1 MSLLRPRSRDTA
13 AIRTSL
19 PIAMA
24 RLEEALQLRRLSELL
39 SACSQPA
46 ESPRRIMGVLR
57 RLGAGRPR
65 LIKGLRLG
73 RRLGLRLGGQ
83 HPKLRLWSAVAGDS
97 TSTKHEAAVVL
108 DALQATAAW
117 RQAGEALTM
126 EKQQHLTVRWNHR
139 GRLKDAETLLHA
151 LEARRPQRLA
161 IWHHYDPLGL
171 LPQSWLHALQAI
183 QQAGWTVVVSSS
195 GLTDEATASL
205 QASNA
210 LICRRHN
217 LGLCLGAY
225 RDLCCLLQERPALHQ
240 GLTHL
245 LLANDSTMPI
255 GGSSALA
262 TCLATMAADNRNDLP
277 RLLGMTDSIERDRYH
292 LQSYWL
298 LANGALLTSP
308 VWEHF
313 WRGFA
318 IDGDK
323 DALIDNGEIGLSQAL
338 LSAEV
343 ELRARHGLIAMLLDG
358 QHISH
363 RLNRFEVREP
373 RDINLSLHGWQDLLD
388 AGCPLLKKQVLF
400 NLKTYPQVPIPLTEL
415 NPHLNHAD
423 QALRNDLQMLVQS
436 RYLAP

>member
-1 MSLLRPRSRDTA
+1 
-13 AIRTSL
+13 
-19 PIAMA
+19 MA
-24 RLEEALQLRRLSELL
+24 RLEEALQLRRLSDLL
-39 SACSQPA
+39 SACSEPS
-46 ESPRRIMGVLR
+46 ESSRHIMRVLR
-57 RLGAGRPR
+57 RLGAARPR
-65 LIKGLRLG
+65 LLKGLRLG
-73 RRLGLRLGGQ
+73 RRLGLRLKGQ

-97 TSTKHEAAVVL
+97 TSTRHEAAVVL

>member
-1 MSLLRPRSRDTA
+1 MFCAEISLPVSLLRPSSRDTA
-13 AIRTSL
+13 AIRPSL

-24 RLEEALQLRRLSELL
+24 RLEEALQLRRLSDRL
-39 SACSQPA
+39 SACSQPPA
-46 ESPRRIMGVLR
+46 SPRHIMGALR

-65 LIKGLRLG
+65 LLKGLRLG

-83 HPKLRLWSAVAGDS
+83 HPKLRLWSAVAGDP
-97 TSTKHEAAVVL
+97 TSTRHEAAVLL
-108 DALQATAAW
+108 DALQATEAW
-117 RQAGEALTM
+117 RQAGEALAM
-126 EKQQHLTVRWNHR
+126 EQQQRLTVRWNHR
-139 GRLKDAETLLHA
+139 GRLKDPEALLQA

-161 IWHHYDPLGL
+161 IWHHYDRRGL
-171 LPQSWLHALQAI
+171 LPQSWLQALQAI

-195 GLTDEATASL
+195 GLTDDATASL
-205 QASNA
+205 QASDA

-245 LLANDSTMPI
+245 LLANDSTLPI
-255 GGSSALA
+255 GGGSALA
-262 TCLATMAADNRNDLP
+262 TCLAAMAADNRNDLP

-318 IDGDK
+318 LDGDK

-338 LSAEV
+338 LSADV

-358 QHISH
+358 EQISH
-363 RLNRFEVREP
+363 RLNRFDVREP

-400 NLKTYPQVPIPLTEL
+400 NLRPT
-415 NPHLNHAD
+415 
-423 QALRNDLQMLVQS
+423 RRS
-436 RYLAP
+436 RSP